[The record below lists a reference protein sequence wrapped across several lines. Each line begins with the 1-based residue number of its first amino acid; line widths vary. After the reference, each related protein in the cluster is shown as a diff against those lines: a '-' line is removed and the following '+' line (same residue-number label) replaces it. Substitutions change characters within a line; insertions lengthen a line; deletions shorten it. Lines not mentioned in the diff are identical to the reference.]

1 MANVGTAVVAVV
13 PSMDGFASSINKSVS
28 GINLGKSGKK
38 VGKSLT
44 EGIGSTLKSGSSA
57 LAGIFGGVAATL
69 TSEVM
74 GAISGLTGEMVEAS
88 DSAQKFASTL
98 SFAGIDSSTIDAL
111 TKSTQ
116 RYADETVYEL
126 SDIRNVTAQLAANG
140 VDNYAQLAEAAKE
153 DPDFYIWLN
162 DDMLLKPGAF
172 SVLLENS
179 SYLKHR
185 AIVVGTAVD
194 SKGEYSYGGRT
205 VYGRII
211 PPDPVIPVVCDIFN
225 GNLVL
230 VPKSVYEAVGT
241 MDQFYSHGFGDF
253 DYGVRAD
260 KAGITSVVAPGVLA
274 VCDRNPGIPK
284 WRNAAFP
291 LKERFSA
298 LSDPKGRPLKEQ
310 FVYDS
315 RRSNVFVAAG
325 HICSILLKVLFPK
338 REK

>member
-1 MANVGTAVVAVV
+1 MMTVAV
-13 PSMDGFASSINKSVS
+13 
-28 GINLGKSGKK
+28 L
-38 VGKSLT
+38 LT
-44 EGIGSTLKSGSSA
+44 VFNRRQKTLECLKSCYGQMDAFRADGRYSFSVYMTDDGSA
-57 LAGIFGGVAATL
+57 DG
-69 TSEVM
+69 TSEAV
-74 GAISGLTGEMVEAS
+74 A
-88 DSAQKFASTL
+88 
-98 SFAGIDSSTIDAL
+98 
-111 TKSTQ
+111 
-116 RYADETVYEL
+116 EL
-126 SDIRNVTAQLAANG
+126 FPDVHIIRGNGKLFWNRGMCAAWN
-140 VDNYAQLAEAAKE
+140 EAAKE

-241 MDQFYSHGFGDF
+241 MDPFYSHGFGDF

>member
-1 MANVGTAVVAVV
+1 MMTVAVLLTV
-13 PSMDGFASSINKSVS
+13 FNRRQKTLECLKSCYGQMDAFRADGRYSFSVYM
-28 GINLGKSGKK
+28 
-38 VGKSLT
+38 T
-44 EGIGSTLKSGSSA
+44 DDGSTDG
-57 LAGIFGGVAATL
+57 
-69 TSEVM
+69 TSEAVAELFPDVHIIR
-74 GAISGLTGEMVEAS
+74 GNG
-88 DSAQKFASTL
+88 TL
-98 SFAGIDSSTIDAL
+98 FWNRGMC
-111 TKSTQ
+111 
-116 RYADETVYEL
+116 
-126 SDIRNVTAQLAANG
+126 AAWN
-140 VDNYAQLAEAAKE
+140 EAAKE

-274 VCDRNPGIPK
+274 VCDRNHGIPK